1 MGRKLLDTIA
11 LQMKNKAPL
20 ADIARML
27 QSLRENLVLQQ
38 QDADVTH
45 AANEAD
51 CSAEIAG
58 YNRRIDFAS
67 NEVQESTA
75 EINQLTSMVNQL
87 TMRIE
92 NIATQ
97 LEILTKQEELL
108 RSTRTAEE
116 EAYAKRQQQ
125 TREVIEA
132 LNMIATKL
140 GSIEP
145 ETDAAAVL
153 LDLHKMGKSNPIAAL
168 VSLASAFSPERL
180 ANVQQKMG
188 ELRASI
194 EQSIVD
200 DAEDEHQAQIDFR
213 TIVRQITNQ
222 RTNLAAAR
230 IEANTLLTQNKNAL
244 ALQKKRNEDASKELT
259 AATTGLNQKEAECD
273 AQRSQYQR
281 DSEHR
286 QKEIG
291 IIRQVEEILATK
303 LEGASSYLQERME
316 TL

>member
-38 QDADVTH
+38 QDADVNH

-116 EAYAKRQQQ
+116 EAYKKRQQQ

-200 DAEDEHQAQIDFR
+200 DAEDELQAQTDFR

-230 IEANTLLTQNKNAL
+230 TEATTLLTQNKNAL

-316 TL
+316 TH

>member
-38 QDADVTH
+38 QDADVNH

-116 EAYAKRQQQ
+116 EAYKKRQQQ

-200 DAEDEHQAQIDFR
+200 DAEDELQAQTDFR

-230 IEANTLLTQNKNAL
+230 TEATTLLTQNKNAL